1 MIGNGLRSNIWE
13 KFKDRFNVKQIG
25 EFYSAT
31 EGPGVLIN
39 QVDKAGSIGYF
50 PKLVILLLGGIP
62 LIKYDIEK
70 EEIVK
75 DQNGFCVRCQPGETG
90 QFVCVIDPSKASDF
104 RGYTNKEDSNKKI
117 LRNVFQKGDVYYLS
131 GDLLRT
137 DQDGFYYF
145 VDRIGDTFRWKGE
158 NVSTGEVETII
169 SEYPGIKEVN
179 VYGVEMP
186 HTFGRAGM
194 ANIIIDDHSSF
205 DFKNFFEYTTEKLP
219 PYAVPLFLRCS
230 KSLEVTGTLKY
241 LKLKKQKEGFN
252 PGLIEDPIYFR
263 DKEGKTFAP
272 LTPETYQNI
281 INLTIKM

>member
-1 MIGNGLRSNIWE
+1 
-13 KFKDRFNVKQIG
+13 
-25 EFYSAT
+25 
-31 EGPGVLIN
+31 
-39 QVDKAGSIGYF
+39 
-50 PKLVILLLGGIP
+50 
-62 LIKYDIEK
+62 
-70 EEIVK
+70 
-75 DQNGFCVRCQPGETG
+75 
-90 QFVCVIDPSKASDF
+90 
-104 RGYTNKEDSNKKI
+104 
-117 LRNVFQKGDVYYLS
+117 
-131 GDLLRT
+131 
-137 DQDGFYYF
+137 
-145 VDRIGDTFRWKGE
+145 
-158 NVSTGEVETII
+158 
-169 SEYPGIKEVN
+169 
-179 VYGVEMP
+179 MP